1 MAIPDFLSL
10 PTEEDYRQFFV
21 DNYCNKCPI
30 LTWDGLPV
38 MFYPEMFDHAFFRRK
53 EKTWRS
59 QKDQVDFERCKR
71 MPWIKE
77 VLNDSTIVPR
87 QGYDKA
93 TGRND
98 STRRVT
104 LVSKERYIVVIRY
117 ADKNKWTFVT
127 AYIIDNERTYNQLMN
142 APRWVG
148 I

>member
-1 MAIPDFLSL
+1 
-10 PTEEDYRQFFV
+10 
-21 DNYCNKCPI
+21 
-30 LTWDGLPV
+30 
-38 MFYPEMFDHAFFRRK
+38 MFYPEMFDHAFFKRK

-59 QKDQVDFERCKR
+59 QKNQVDFERCKR
-71 MPWIKE
+71 MPWIEE

-104 LVSKERYIVVIRY
+104 LVSKERYVVVIRY
-117 ADKNKWTFVT
+117 IDKNKWAFVT
-127 AYIIDNERTYNQLMN
+127 AYIIDNERTYRQLMN

-148 I
+148 V

>member
-10 PTEEDYRQFFV
+10 SSEEEYRQFFI
-21 DNYCNKCPI
+21 DNYCNKSPI

-38 MFYPEMFDHAFFRRK
+38 MFYPEMFDHAFFKRK

-71 MPWIKE
+71 MLWIEE

-104 LVSKERYIVVIRY
+104 LVSKERYVVVIRY
-117 ADKNKWTFVT
+117 TGKNKCAFVT
-127 AYIIDNERTYNQLMN
+127 AYIIDNERTYKQLMT

-148 I
+148 V